1 MNDETTYLEIELN
14 GPADQAVGFVEGFR
28 LGAGNAAPVW
38 YAGREEVDVPGFWE
52 RLRQKLHM
60 DTHVIV
66 PAPLGRAMV
75 EAMGRSSILEIS
87 VGEIHE
93 VDYAELP
100 FDFEVYS
107 RDEAAAVRH
116 VIEDDLPE
124 GVRLEGYDTQET
136 VREDARGAELYS
148 PVHDYTLAGRGRY
161 VGPVP
166 GILAMA
172 ERLSDQSFIHPSR
185 VQLHRMT

>member
-1 MNDETTYLEIELN
+1 MSDETTYLEIELN
-14 GPADQAVGFVEGFR
+14 GPGDQAVGFVEGFR
-28 LGAGNAAPVW
+28 LGAGDAAPVW

-66 PAPLGRAMV
+66 PAALGRAMV
-75 EAMGRSSILEIS
+75 EAIGRSDLLEIS
-87 VGEIHE
+87 VGEIHQ

-107 RDEAAAVRH
+107 REEGAAVRH
-116 VIEDDLPE
+116 VIEDELPE
-124 GVRLEGYDTQET
+124 GVRLEGYTTEEQ
-136 VREDARGAELYS
+136 VREDARGAELYT
-148 PVHDYTLAGRGRY
+148 PVHDYVLSGKGRY

-172 ERLSDQSFIHPSR
+172 DRLADQSFIHPQR
-185 VQLHRMT
+185 VQLHRIA

>member
-1 MNDETTYLEIELN
+1 MSDETTYLEIELN

-66 PAPLGRAMV
+66 PAGLGKAMV
-75 EAMGRSSILEIS
+75 EAIGRSDLLEIE
-87 VGEIHE
+87 VGEVHE
-93 VDYAELP
+93 VDYAELA

-107 RDEAAAVRH
+107 REEAAAVRH
-116 VIEDDLPE
+116 VIEDELPE
-124 GVRLEGYDTQET
+124 GVRLEGYGTEEK
-136 VREDARGAELYS
+136 VHEDAKGAELYT
-148 PVHDYTLAGRGRY
+148 PVHDYILSGKGRY

-172 ERLSDQSFIHPSR
+172 DRLADQSFIHPKR
-185 VQLHRMT
+185 VQLHRVT